1 LSWEE
6 KEGEEK
12 EMTLSSAEI
21 KRQILMSAKDSIQK
35 KKMENPPGISEG
47 ELVEIGNDLEAVSR
61 MRGWILIESYML
73 RRMNLVGLALSDKEQ
88 PDQKGIA
95 KGFIE
100 LMQWIQLHIEK
111 RDEILQKEKLK
122 YEAKNVQKNEGE

>member
-1 LSWEE
+1 
-6 KEGEEK
+6 
-12 EMTLSSAEI
+12 MLSSAEI

-35 KKMENPPGISEG
+35 KRMENPPGIDEG
-47 ELVEIGNDLEAVSR
+47 ELIEIGNDLEAVSR

-73 RRMNLVGLALSDKEQ
+73 RRMNLVGLALSEKEQ

-95 KGFIE
+95 RAFIE

-111 RDEILQKEKLK
+111 RNEILAKENLK
-122 YEAKNVQKNEGE
+122 YETKSVSKDQGE